1 MNSNLKLLPAA
12 LTVAMLALA
21 GCGGGSGTAP
31 TAPTEPTTPVPPE
44 PTALENASDAQAR
57 ALAAKAQAEMLLA
70 NAVAASK
77 KLGTKAVDGS
87 SMMASDNATLVLMA
101 EAAIMAEHTKAMAA
115 HTAAQAAH
123 TAASAE
129 QKARIALMVAAAKDA
144 VDAIKAI
151 LDAEDA
157 AGTVD
162 DNLAE
167 AVARVKTGA
176 KTTDT
181 DAMIAAAKAKTV
193 ADAIAAAIKNQI
205 PDSTATPAVTL
216 DVTASPAGAPAGAVT
231 TVGLAGMTFRDI
243 TGGSI
248 METATAK
255 GFKTPDATDS
265 TMPGTTDHS
274 GEITADGIA
283 VFYKGIPGELVCA
296 PGETCTAAASGTI
309 TGVVHFVPNSQ
320 TTLWAQKTYGA
331 DYTEVTNAAT
341 YGHWLTTAGAINLHA
356 ATRSTGTSAPN
367 WNRAATATTDKSATY
382 TGKAGGYSERTTG
395 TGTAATRASGTF
407 TADVTLNA
415 TFRAAGTEP
424 LLGGSIS
431 GFAGGANVDSTWHVI
446 LQEQTRDA
454 STGFTT
460 GEVNVTTSENQ
471 AGREEATSGGWQAY
485 GYGEAGK
492 NPSGFVG
499 IFSAG
504 FDNGSAAGS
513 YQASASSN

>member
-44 PTALENASDAQAR
+44 PTALENASDAQAN

-87 SMMASDNATLVLMA
+87 SMMASNNATLVLMA

-123 TAASAE
+123 TAAPAE

-181 DAMIAAAKAKTV
+181 DAMIAAAKAKAV
-193 ADAIAAAIKNQI
+193 ATAIAAAIKNQI
-205 PDSTATPAVTL
+205 PDATASPVVTL
-216 DVTASPAGAPAGAVT
+216 GLTTSPAGAPAGAVMMT
-231 TVGLAGMTFRDI
+231 GLAGMTFAEI
-243 TGGSI
+243 AGGNVKLATSI
-248 METATAK
+248 KDFKSGDDPATSTAFTLPAA
-255 GFKTPDATDS
+255 GTTTEIAAAAADATY
-265 TMPGTTDHS
+265 M
-274 GEITADGIA
+274 
-283 VFYKGIPGELVCA
+283 GIPGSIACLA
-296 PGETCTAAASGTI
+296 GETCSYDSTGKI
-309 TGVVHFVPNSQ
+309 TGAVNFTPSSQ
-320 TTLWAQKTYGA
+320 TTLWAQQTYGG
-331 DYTEVTNAAT
+331 DYMSVTNAAT
-341 YGHWLTTAGAINLHA
+341 YGHWLNTAGTAVMLHA
-356 ATRSTGTSAPN
+356 NSLSTSLDWT
-367 WNRAATATTDKSATY
+367 RAATSTTVTTAKY
-382 TGKAGGYSERTTG
+382 TGKAGGYSEKTTG
-395 TGTAATRASGTF
+395 TGAAATRASGTF

-415 TFRAAGTEP
+415 SFGAADADAR
-424 LLGGSIS
+424 LGGSIS
-431 GFAGGANVDSTWHVI
+431 NFAGGAHVDTDWYVS
-446 LQEQTRDA
+446 LAEQTDA
-454 STGFTT
+454 SDGFAAGTVAT
-460 GEVNVTTSENQ
+460 NMNQ
-471 AGREEATSGGWQAY
+471 AGREDAISGGWQAF
-485 GYGEAGK
+485 GYGEATK

-513 YQASASSN
+513 FETSKSAN